1 MFLYYLCLLFILIS
15 MFAVALG
22 ERKAIVVLGK
32 ATEIAKFKEATRT
45 VLGRDKKIAD
55 LTSDDVGRIVMELQR
70 K

>member
-1 MFLYYLCLLFILIS
+1 